1 MSVKLLALASI
12 ILATNALAYST
23 LDCSSNKNIT
33 YFSHSKVGGA
43 RPFPGMITHVE
54 EIQKDNEV
62 IYRKVRR
69 EECYLDDFCN
79 VQQPDM
85 VDINAESL
93 SFRFIENTKVILAS
107 EGSDMGPIKKET
119 YAIKFLMNDEIW
131 MVCDSF
137 FALYP

>member
-1 MSVKLLALASI
+1 MSFKFLALATML
-12 ILATNALAYST
+12 LATNAFAYST

-33 YFSHSKVGGA
+33 YSSHNKVGGA

-54 EIQKDNEV
+54 EIQKDSEV

-69 EECYLDDFCN
+69 EECSQDDFCN

-85 VDINAESL
+85 VDINVESL
-93 SFRFIENTKVILAS
+93 SFRFIENSKFILAS

>member
-1 MSVKLLALASI
+1 MSLKLLIVAGVM
-12 ILATNALAYST
+12 LATNAFAYST
-23 LDCSSNKNIT
+23 LDCTSNKNIT
-33 YFSHSKVGGA
+33 YISHSKVGGA

-54 EIQKDNEV
+54 EIKKDNEV

>member
-1 MSVKLLALASI
+1 MLLKLLIVAGVM
-12 ILATNALAYST
+12 LATNAFAYST
-23 LDCSSNKNIT
+23 LDCTSNKNII

-43 RPFPGMITHVE
+43 RPFPGMITLVE

-69 EECYLDDFCN
+69 EECYRDDFCN
-79 VQQPDM
+79 VQQPEM

-93 SFRFIENTKVILAS
+93 SFSFIENTKVILAS

>member
-1 MSVKLLALASI
+1 MSLKLLIVAGVM
-12 ILATNALAYST
+12 LATNAFAYST
-23 LDCSSNKNIT
+23 LDCTSNKNIT
-33 YFSHSKVGGA
+33 YSSHSKVGGA

-54 EIQKDNEV
+54 EIQIDNEV